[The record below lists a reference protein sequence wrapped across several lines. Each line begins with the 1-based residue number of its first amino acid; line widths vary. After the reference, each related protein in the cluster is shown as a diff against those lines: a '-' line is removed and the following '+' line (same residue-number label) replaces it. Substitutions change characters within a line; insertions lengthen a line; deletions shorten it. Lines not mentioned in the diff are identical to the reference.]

1 MQIDLYAS
9 TAKSFKKQVLD
20 NCCWINM
27 IIATAD
33 NIEVLIRVAV
43 DAYWSA
49 AARPHQ
55 YHAAGLGNRQLQY
68 CQFMRTSCCE

>member
-9 TAKSFKKQVLD
+9 TAKSCEKQVLD
-20 NCCWINM
+20 NCCRISM

-43 DAYWSA
+43 DAY
-49 AARPHQ
+49 
-55 YHAAGLGNRQLQY
+55 
-68 CQFMRTSCCE
+68 

>member
-9 TAKSFKKQVLD
+9 TAKSFKQQVLD
-20 NCCWINM
+20 NCCRINM

-55 YHAAGLGNRQLQY
+55 YHAEGLCNRQLQY
-68 CQFMRTSCCE
+68 CQFTRTSCRE